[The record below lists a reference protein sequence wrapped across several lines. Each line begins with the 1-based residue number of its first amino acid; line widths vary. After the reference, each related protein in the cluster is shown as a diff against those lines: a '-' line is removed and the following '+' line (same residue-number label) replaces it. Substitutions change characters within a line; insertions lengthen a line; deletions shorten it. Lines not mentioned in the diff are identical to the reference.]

1 MSRNIVCLVMLTL
14 YLLSHSAHAH
24 HHEFSDRDAHEDDF
38 SDRESHHDDSSD
50 RDVHED
56 DFSDRDA
63 HEDDFS
69 DREARNADDNMVSR
83 VMGMPGQYLVPNL
96 H

>member
-14 YLLSHSAHAH
+14 YLLSHSTHAH

-38 SDRESHHDDSSD
+38 SDTEAHHDDS
-50 RDVHED
+50 
-56 DFSDRDA
+56 
-63 HEDDFS
+63 S

-83 VMGMPGQYLVPNL
+83 VMGMPGQY
-96 H
+96 

>member
-38 SDRESHHDDSSD
+38 SDRESHHEYSSD
-50 RDVHED
+50 REAPHDY
-56 DFSDRDA
+56 S
-63 HEDDFS
+63 S